1 MDASPALNAPQPQMP
16 RKSGGG
22 NGLAITALVFAALF
36 FVPLLPTIGLILGVI
51 ALATGRSKAIGIV
64 AVSIGAFF
72 TLMTGVYAA
81 IAIPAFMKYIARAKA
96 TEARAYTT
104 QLGSSVAGLTAL
116 QFAQLPDSDWTPA
129 GSACAQPK
137 QKYAADSTPWQAEPW
152 KTLGF
157 SVVAPSHYQMRVTRN
172 AQGFLVEARGDLDC
186 DGKFS
191 HFQRQ
196 VTSEASQPL
205 EMTDEL
211 E

>member
-1 MDASPALNAPQPQMP
+1 MDVAPASKVSPPPVYSKRGNALP
-16 RKSGGG
+16 
-22 NGLAITALVFAALF
+22 ITALVFAALF
-36 FVPLLPTIGLILGVI
+36 FLPLAPTIGLILGVI
-51 ALATGRSKAIGIV
+51 ALATGRHKSISIV

-81 IAIPAFMKYIARAKA
+81 IAIPAFMKYIARAKSR
-96 TEARAYTT
+96 EAHAYTAT
-104 QLGSSVAGLTAL
+104 LSTSVAALTAQ

-137 QKYAADSTPWQAEPW
+137 QRFAADPALWQAEPW

-157 SVVAPSHYQMRVTRN
+157 SVDTFSHYQVRVTRN

-186 DGKFS
+186 DGQMS

-196 VTSEASQPL
+196 VTSEGAQPP
-205 EMTDEL
+205 EITDEL